1 MRRRSE
7 LLLAGLLVLEVA
19 LFGALGRGFLSFE
32 NGFEILRLSVELG
45 LLAIALTP
53 VIVCGGIDL
62 GVGSMM
68 GLAAV
73 VLGLLWRDAGLPIGA
88 AAVGAIAVATA
99 GGALTAFLVARLRLP
114 PLVVTLGTLS
124 LYRGLAEG
132 LTRGIDNVT
141 GLPPGFLWLGQ
152 GYLGGIVPVQLPL
165 LLLVGASWAIA
176 LSRTTFGR
184 SLYAIGL
191 SSEGARHAGIPV
203 ERRVGATYLL
213 SGLAAGLAAVV
224 YVAHLGQA
232 KADAGSGYELY
243 AITAVALGG
252 ASISGGS
259 GTVAGTSLGLLCIAV
274 LQNGLRMAGLP
285 SPLAGILVGVVLV
298 VALALRAEGGEA
310 GEPGPP
316 RQKARARK
324 RLALVAAGV
333 LATSLFVFGARTRS
347 TTSPGSGS
355 GATRPTVA
363 MMPKAVGDPYF
374 VSARAGAEEAA
385 RELGVDL
392 LWDGPTDLDPAKQ
405 NEVVEAWIT
414 RRVDAIAVSV
424 ENKAGIS
431 TVLRKARAA
440 GIRVITW
447 DADAEKD
454 ARDFF
459 VDQATPEG
467 IGFALADRAAK
478 LLGEKGRMAIVTAS
492 LTAANQNE
500 WMKHLRARLAERHPG
515 VEVAVVRPSDGDRD
529 RAFSETQTI
538 LKAYPEVR
546 VIAAIAAP
554 AVPGA
559 AEAVQQSGRTDVKVI
574 GLSLPNL
581 CKPYVR
587 AGVVDSIVL
596 WNTIDLG
603 YLTVRAAD
611 ALARG
616 KLGPGATSLEAGRL
630 GKIEV
635 RGDEVLLGQPFTFD
649 RENIEGFDF

>member
-7 LLLAGLLVLEVA
+7 FLLAGLLVLEVA
-19 LFGALGRGFLSFE
+19 LFGVLGRGFLSVE
-32 NGFEILRLSVELG
+32 NGFEVLRLSVELG

-53 VIVCGGIDL
+53 VVVCGGIDL

-88 AAVGAIAVATA
+88 AAAGAIAVGTA

-141 GLPPGFLWLGQ
+141 GFPPEFLRLGQ
-152 GYLGGIVPVQLPL
+152 GYLGGVVPVQLPIL
-165 LLLVGASWAIA
+165 LLAGALWAIA

-191 SSEGARHAGIPV
+191 SNEGARHAGIPV
-203 ERRVGATYLL
+203 ERRVAATYVL
-213 SGLAAGLAAVV
+213 SGVAAGLAAVV

-232 KADAGSGYELY
+232 KADAGTGYELY

-259 GTVAGTSLGLLCIAV
+259 GTIAGTSLGLLCIAV

-298 VALALRAEGGEA
+298 VALALRGREVGER
-310 GEPGPP
+310 EP
-316 RQKARARK
+316 KARSR
-324 RLALVAAGV
+324 RTLALAAAGV
-333 LATSLFVFGARTRS
+333 LATSVLVFGARTRGHPS
-347 TTSPGSGS
+347 GGSEGNAS
-355 GATRPTVA
+355 RPTVA

-440 GIRVITW
+440 GIRVVTW

-459 VDQATPEG
+459 VDQATSEG

-478 LLGEKGRMAIVTAS
+478 LLGENGRMAIVTAS

-500 WMKHLRARLAERHPG
+500 WMKHLRARLAEAHRG
-515 VEVAVVRPSDGDRD
+515 VEIAVVRPSDGDRD

-538 LKAYPEVR
+538 LKAYPDVR

-559 AEAVQQSGRTDVKVI
+559 AEAVQQSGRGDVKVI

-603 YLTVRAAD
+603 YLTVRTAE

-616 KLGPGATSLEAGRL
+616 KLVLGAKEIDAGRL

-635 RGDEVLLGQPFTFD
+635 RGDEVLLGRPFTFD
-649 RENIEGFDF
+649 RANIDGFDF

>member
-1 MRRRSE
+1 MRRRNE
-7 LLLAGLLVLEVA
+7 LFLAGLLVLEIA
-19 LFGALGRGFLSFE
+19 LFGALGRGFLSIE
-32 NGFEILRLSVELG
+32 NGFEVLRLSVELG

-53 VIVCGGIDL
+53 VVVCGGIDL

-73 VLGLLWRDAGLPIGA
+73 VLGLLWRDAGFPIGA
-88 AAVGAIAVATA
+88 AAAGAIAVGTA
-99 GGALTAFLVARLRLP
+99 GGATTAFLVARLRLP
-114 PLVVTLGTLS
+114 PLVVTLGTLA

-132 LTRGIDNVT
+132 MTRGIDNVT
-141 GLPPGFLWLGQ
+141 GFPPDFLWLGQ
-152 GYLGGIVPVQLPL
+152 GYLGGVVPVQLPL
-165 LLLVGASWAIA
+165 LLFAAAAWAIA
-176 LSRTTFGR
+176 LSKTTFGR

-191 SSEGARHAGIPV
+191 SAEGARHAGIPV
-203 ERRVGATYLL
+203 ERRVGATYVL
-213 SGLAAGLAAVV
+213 SGVAAGLAAVV

-232 KADAGSGYELY
+232 KADAGTGYELY

-259 GTVAGTSLGLLCIAV
+259 GTIAGTSLGLLCIAV
-274 LQNGLRMAGLP
+274 LQNGLRMAALP
-285 SPLAGILVGVVLV
+285 APLGGILVGVVLV
-298 VALALRAEGGEA
+298 VALALRPEKESAARDAARRKIALAAA
-310 GEPGPP
+310 GALAVSLLVIGV
-316 RQKARARK
+316 RARGS
-324 RLALVAAGV
+324 AVPSAGAA
-333 LATSLFVFGARTRS
+333 
-347 TTSPGSGS
+347 
-355 GATRPTVA
+355 RPTVA

-392 LWDGPTDLDPAKQ
+392 VWDGPTDLDPAKQ

-414 RRVDAIAVSV
+414 RRVDVIAVSV

-478 LLGEKGRMAIVTAS
+478 LLGENGRMAIVTAS

-500 WMKHLRARLAERHPG
+500 WMKHIRARLAEGHPG
-515 VEVAVVRPSDGDRD
+515 VEIAVVRPSDGDRD

-559 AEAVQQSGRTDVKVI
+559 AEAVKQSGRSDVKVI
-574 GLSLPNL
+574 GLSLPSL

-616 KLGPGATSLEAGRL
+616 KLGAGSREIEAGRL

-649 RENIEGFDF
+649 RGNIEGFDF

>member
-1 MRRRSE
+1 VPRRSE
-7 LLLAGLLVLEVA
+7 LLLAGLLVLEIA
-19 LFGALGRGFLSFE
+19 LFGALGRGFLSVE
-32 NGFEILRLSVELG
+32 NGFEVLRLSVELG

-53 VIVCGGIDL
+53 VVVCGGIDL

-88 AAVGAIAVATA
+88 AAAGAIVVGAA
-99 GGALTAFLVARLRLP
+99 GGVLTAFLVARLRLP
-114 PLVVTLGTLS
+114 PLVVTLGTLT

-141 GLPPGFLWLGQ
+141 GLPPEFLWLGQ
-152 GYLGGIVPVQLPL
+152 GYLCGVVPVQLPL
-165 LLLVGASWAIA
+165 LVVAAA
-176 LSRTTFGR
+176 LWSITLSKTTFGR

-191 SSEGARHAGIPV
+191 SAEGARHAGIPV
-203 ERRVGATYLL
+203 ERRVGATYVL
-213 SGLAAGLAAVV
+213 SGLAAGIAAVV

-232 KADAGSGYELY
+232 KADAGTGYELY
-243 AITAVALGG
+243 AVTAVALGG
-252 ASISGGS
+252 ASIAGGS
-259 GTVAGTSLGLLCIAV
+259 GTIAGTTLGLLCIAV
-274 LQNGLRMAGLP
+274 LQNGLRMAALP
-285 SPLAGILVGVVLV
+285 APLAGILVGVVLV
-298 VALALRAEGGEA
+298 LALALRGRDVGERR
-310 GEPGPP
+310 PKS
-316 RQKARARK
+316 RTRT
-324 RLALVAAGV
+324 ALVLAAAGALV
-333 LATSLFVFGARTRS
+333 TSLVVFGARTRHGA
-347 TTSPGSGS
+347 GSAAGPE
-355 GATRPTVA
+355 AARPTVA

-392 LWDGPTDLDPAKQ
+392 VWDGPTDLDPAKQ

-414 RRVDAIAVSV
+414 RRVDVIAVSV

-500 WMKHLRARLAERHPG
+500 WMEHMRARLAARHPG
-515 VEVAVVRPSDGDRD
+515 VEIAVVRPSDGDRD

-559 AEAVQQSGRTDVKVI
+559 AEAVKQSGRTDVKVI

-596 WNTIDLG
+596 WNTVDLG

-616 KLGPGATSLEAGRL
+616 NLRPGKLEIEAGRL

-635 RGDEVLLGQPFTFD
+635 RGDEVLLGEPFTFD
-649 RENIEGFDF
+649 RGNIEGFDF